1 MSPGPFTLWANEN
14 SGCRVGKV
22 GNSNSSR
29 TAAIPHF
36 PHPAPWRIGLGLL
49 AVLMGSL
56 APVVARAQLDP
67 HDSANQPAEI
77 EPLAATSLL
86 LDLAKAG
93 ERYVAVGERGHV
105 LLSDDSGVTWRQAK
119 SVPTRAM
126 LTAVFFA
133 DAEYGWAVGH
143 DETIPNTTDGGET
156 WTRSHFAPE
165 AQQPLLDLW
174 FANRIS
180 GIAVGAYGAYL
191 TTNDGGRHWA
201 SAKFAPP
208 AKAPSKDSSSKG
220 AESSDDEE
228 PPPDYHLNRI
238 VGVGNRLYIAA
249 EGGQLYRSDDRGA
262 NWRTLPSPYE
272 GSFFGLV
279 PIRGDGLLAFGLRG
293 HLFKSADAGETW
305 SPIETH
311 TTAMLTDGVAINDL
325 RVVIGGLAGVLLV
338 SGDAGETFK
347 LSQQE
352 DRRGFSA
359 LLPGP
364 AGSV

>member
-1 MSPGPFTLWANEN
+1 MGMRR
-14 SGCRVGKV
+14 SGL
-22 GNSNSSR
+22 
-29 TAAIPHF
+29 A
-36 PHPAPWRIGLGLL
+36 L
-49 AVLMGSL
+49 AVVLAGCL
-56 APVVARAQLDP
+56 APLAHAQLDP
-67 HDSANQPAEI
+67 HDSANQPAQI
-77 EPLAATSLL
+77 APLAATSLL
-86 LDLAKAG
+86 LDLARAG
-93 ERYVAVGERGHV
+93 DRFVAVGERGHV
-105 LLSDDSGVTWRQAK
+105 LLSDDNGATWRQAK
-119 SVPTRAM
+119 TVPTRAM

-143 DETIPNTTDGGET
+143 DETVLNTMDGGET

-165 AQQPLLDLW
+165 TQQPLLDLW

-191 TTNDGGRHWA
+191 TTNDGGRHW
-201 SAKFAPP
+201 SSTKFAPP
-208 AKAPSKDSSSKG
+208 PKAG
-220 AESSDDEE
+220 AAPASEDE

-262 NWRTLPSPYE
+262 NWRALPSPYE

-293 HLFKSADAGETW
+293 HLFKSADAGENW
-305 SPIETH
+305 APIETH

-338 SGDAGETFK
+338 SGDAGETFR
-347 LSQQE
+347 LTQQE
-352 DRRGFSA
+352 DRRGVSA
-359 LLPGP
+359 LLPGV
-364 AGSV
+364 AGSVVVAGEGGVHVVRLDTGAP